1 VKTFKARCRIHGET
15 GWFQV
20 YVGRPALGF
29 HPLKYQAAWL
39 REMREGEID
48 PEVMEEAEKPEPEE
62 GPHFFSQK

>member
-1 VKTFKARCRIHGET
+1 
-15 GWFQV
+15 
-20 YVGRPALGF
+20 
-29 HPLKYQAAWL
+29 L